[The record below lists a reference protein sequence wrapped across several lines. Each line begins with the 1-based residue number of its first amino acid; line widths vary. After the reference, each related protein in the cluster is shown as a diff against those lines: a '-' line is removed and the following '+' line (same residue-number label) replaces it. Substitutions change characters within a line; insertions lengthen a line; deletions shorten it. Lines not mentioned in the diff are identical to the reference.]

1 MHPLHT
7 RLNIQPGVR
16 ICPVGADAFHRAVF
30 GFRGFVDTVFS
41 VQGAF
46 LTKNFLLCRIY
57 LDKIAKMI

>member
-16 ICPVGADAFHRAVF
+16 ICPVGADAFHWAVF
-30 GFRGFVDTVFS
+30 GFWGFVDTVFS

-46 LTKNFLLCRIY
+46 F
-57 LDKIAKMI
+57 DKKLSSSQDLP

>member
-7 RLNIQPGVR
+7 RLNIQPGAR
-16 ICPVGADAFHRAVF
+16 ICPVGADAFHWAVF

-46 LTKNFLLCRIY
+46 F
-57 LDKIAKMI
+57 DKKLSSSQDLP